1 MFNNIAFDLFIGMIF
16 IFFLYSLLASIMQ
29 EIIARAFGLR
39 GRMLQKGIRRML
51 EDDNKYSAYTLIN
64 AGIEIFYSIIRFFN
78 PNYKSNNNFTKAFF
92 NYPSIK
98 YLAESS
104 WNSKP
109 AYLEAGNFSK
119 TITYL
124 LRGEEYDG
132 SIPQMNLIRD
142 ALFTEQQFK
151 GIDGIPSNI
160 DNETLKQLQKL
171 FIDSNS
177 DIDRFNNFLQNW
189 FKETMERTSGWY
201 IRQNRIMLLIL
212 GFFLAYTFNV
222 DTIALYKLLANDKT
236 ARENLVKLAVSS
248 APKYDSLNKV
258 IKFTKSSNSVDTVKI
273 DSARSNTTNQ
283 DTCNVNITMKITD
296 TLYVGVDDS
305 ILLAAKQIIE
315 DDLEKAGSIAAL
327 GWPNKD
333 SCKICDSL
341 YTELSCCADKD
352 SALAKKLRSEI
363 EKYNKAYNCKG
374 NPYQD
379 KKYRFLGWLL
389 TALAISLGA
398 PFWFD
403 LLNRFIALRNAGK
416 KPDDDKTTENNSDS
430 PGSMPIKRVG

>member
-16 IFFLYSLLASIMQ
+16 IFFLYSLLASIIQ
-29 EIIARAFGLR
+29 EMIARAFGLR

-51 EDDNKYSAYTLIN
+51 EDDNKYSSSTIVN
-64 AGIEIFYSIIRFFN
+64 AGIEIFYSVVRFFY

-92 NYPSIK
+92 SYPSIK

-132 SIPQMNLIRD
+132 TIPQMNLIRD
-142 ALFTEQQFK
+142 ALFTAHQFK
-151 GIDGIPSNI
+151 GIDGISRNI

-177 DIDRFNNFLQNW
+177 DIDRFNNYLQNW
-189 FKETMERTSGWY
+189 FKETMDRTSGWY
-201 IRQNRIMLLIL
+201 IRQNRIMLLLL
-212 GFFLAYTFNV
+212 GFFVAYNFNV
-222 DTIALYKLLANDKT
+222 DAIALYKLLANDKT
-236 ARENLVKLAVSS
+236 ARENLVELAVSS
-248 APKYDSLNKV
+248 APKYDSLNKA
-258 IKFTKSSNSVDTVKI
+258 IKFIKTSNTVDTINNETANQNNTNV
-273 DSARSNTTNQ
+273 DSSKV
-283 DTCNVNITMKITD
+283 NVVMKITD
-296 TLYVGVDDS
+296 TIYVGVDDS
-305 ILLAAKQIIE
+305 ILLAAKKIIE
-315 DDLEKAGSIAAL
+315 SDLEKAGSIASL

-333 SCKICDSL
+333 SCKVCDSL
-341 YTELSCCADKD
+341 YTKLACCADKD
-352 SALAKKLRSEI
+352 SVLAKKLHSEI
-363 EKYNKAYNCKG
+363 EKYNKAYNCKE
-374 NPYQD
+374 NPYQN
-379 KKYRFLGWLL
+379 KEYRFLGWLL

-416 KPDDDKTTENNSDS
+416 KPEDEKTAENNSDLS
-430 PGSMPIKRVG
+430 GSMPVKRVG